1 MYNHVMD
8 SKGRHVQ
15 GCKASLPSDEA
26 PERVREHVKKSMI
39 SDCRRIPESNLIM
52 RWRLD
57 FRLEVCLPA
66 TVIKVYFQ

>member
-1 MYNHVMD
+1 MYNDVMD

-39 SDCRRIPESNLIM
+39 SDCRRFQNPIY
-52 RWRLD
+52 
-57 FRLEVCLPA
+57 EVE
-66 TVIKVYFQ
+66 IRF